1 MKLRVS
7 VGGRE
12 VEPANVLF
20 DAWKF
25 GKAAV
30 PPDALAPFQLLAERE
45 EAIVWLGPVY
55 EEMIRE
61 FREDDKVGGFTPG
74 YEGQVD
80 YPSLP
85 ELFDLPQD
93 SRMTLLRYLR
103 FDILDRYL
111 AASDREVR
119 WVGMSIDN
127 IALEGDWLRVDG
139 AVRAVRG
146 LTARPSSGPWGWF
159 LSLFR

>member
-1 MKLRVS
+1 MKVQVI

-12 VEPANVLF
+12 VEPAAVLF

-25 GKAAV
+25 GRAAV
-30 PPDALAPFQLLAERE
+30 PPDRLAPFQLLAERE
-45 EAIVWLGPVY
+45 EAIAWLEPVY

-93 SRMTLLRYLR
+93 SRMSLLRYLR

-111 AASDREVR
+111 ATSDREVR
-119 WVGMSIDN
+119 WVGMSVDS

-139 AVRAVRG
+139 KVYSAPGTSLWER
-146 LTARPSSGPWGWF
+146 LLSS
-159 LSLFR
+159 FR